1 MNHRE
6 RLYNA
11 LKSECE
17 AKINEA
23 LLSLAMCFFKGT
35 AIGEH
40 TSEHFLTEAMKS
52 LNKLTES
59 RDKLGSAQGR
69 LDTLESYVEGSS
81 MFNKKQLND

>member
-1 MNHRE
+1 MNHQE

-23 LLSLAMCFFKGT
+23 LLSLDMCFFKGT

-59 RDKLGSAQGR
+59 RDKLDA
-69 LDTLESYVEGSS
+69 LKTYYNESS
-81 MFNKKQLND
+81 MFNKQQLND

>member
-23 LLSLAMCFFKGT
+23 LLSLDMCFFKAS

-40 TSEHFLTEAMKS
+40 TSEHFLKEASKS
-52 LNKLTES
+52 LDKLTDA
-59 RDKLGSAQGR
+59 RDQ
-69 LDTLESYVEGSS
+69 LDTLKQYYDESS
-81 MFNKKQLND
+81 MFNKQQQLND

>member
-1 MNHRE
+1 MTHKE

-17 AKINEA
+17 AEINEA
-23 LLSLAMCFFKGT
+23 LLTLDMCMMQSS

-40 TSEHFLTEAMKS
+40 TSEHFLKEASKA
-52 LNKLTES
+52 L
-59 RDKLGSAQGR
+59 DKLCHVRDR

-81 MFNKKQLND
+81 LFNKQQQLND

>member
-1 MNHRE
+1 MNHQE

-23 LLSLAMCFFKGT
+23 LLTLDMCFLKAT

-40 TSEHFLTEAMKS
+40 TSGHFLEEASKA

-59 RDKLGSAQGR
+59 RDKL
-69 LDTLESYVEGSS
+69 DTLKQYYDESS
-81 MFNKKQLND
+81 MFNKQQQLNN